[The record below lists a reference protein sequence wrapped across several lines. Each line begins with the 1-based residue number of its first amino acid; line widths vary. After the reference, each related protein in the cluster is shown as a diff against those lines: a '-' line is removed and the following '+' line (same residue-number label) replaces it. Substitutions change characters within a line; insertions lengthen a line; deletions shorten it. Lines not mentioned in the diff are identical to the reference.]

1 MKKKTGILLGFA
13 TVCVLGLGTGVKA
26 STTQGNITFHHASWH
41 ESCRD
46 MITSSKDSNS
56 TTTQHCIYGH
66 ENCDGHHE
74 SYTDTAQH
82 CVNDN
87 QTVHHQGHHERHH
100 Q

>member
-1 MKKKTGILLGFA
+1 MKKKTGMILGLA

-26 STTQGNITFHHASWH
+26 STAEGKTAFHHDTWHASCW
-41 ESCRD
+41 D
-46 MITSSKDSNS
+46 AITASKDTNV

-74 SYTDTAQH
+74 SNTDTTKH
-82 CVNDN
+82 CVDDN
-87 QTVHHQGHHERHH
+87 QAVHHQGHHERHH